1 MQTFVKLYRSEES
14 DLINMYPNALSLLFY
29 IARYARRTDEPNP
42 WGLKKGQVLLGNNDK
57 LGITPAAYRY
67 AKKQLTEWGFVA
79 FTTTNRGTTATL
91 IDTRVFDIN
100 ADDNDKHNDR
110 LTTSTTTGQRQTAQ
124 HGSDTVTTT
133 NKNKELKNKELLPPT
148 PLKGE
153 GDINLRIDDSPIEI
167 QNQEALGG
175 AEVHALRKWI
185 ASDLPHVSK
194 IKTQLTNQNCD
205 DLIEEFGK
213 KLIQNVLE
221 AMENVSGIQKKYTSV
236 NLTVR
241 NWAKKRVD
249 EHPELK
255 PKTKPVE
262 MPDYFPQANE
272 DLL

>member
-1 MQTFVKLYRSEES
+1 MKKSFILHVDSLSIIEQLKSEQTHSLILAFYHYHIGKPVELDPTMRLVFSFFEKQFERDNEKYQERVNINKDNGFKGGRPKKAKGTEKTHSVILKPKKADSDSDSDNDIKEKNIKKES
-14 DLINMYPNALSLLFY
+14 DINSGIDSSL
-29 IARYARRTDEPNP
+29 P
-42 WGLKKGQVLLGNNDK
+42 
-57 LGITPAAYRY
+57 
-67 AKKQLTEWGFVA
+67 
-79 FTTTNRGTTATL
+79 
-91 IDTRVFDIN
+91 
-100 ADDNDKHNDR
+100 
-110 LTTSTTTGQRQTAQ
+110 
-124 HGSDTVTTT
+124 
-133 NKNKELKNKELLPPT
+133 
-148 PLKGE
+148 
-153 GDINLRIDDSPIEI
+153 PIEI
-167 QNQEALGG
+167 QNQKALGG
-175 AEVHALRKWI
+175 GEVHALRKWI

-272 DLL
+272 DIQ

>member
-1 MQTFVKLYRSEES
+1 MKAFMKLIKSEALE
-14 DLINMYPNALSLLFY
+14 DLIRIPNAFILITI
-29 IARYARRTDEPNP
+29 IALRAKRTHDFNIH
-42 WGLKKGQVLLGNNDK
+42 GLTMGEAMIGDYKNYGL
-57 LGITPAAYRY
+57 TEAAYRT
-67 AKKQLTEWGFVA
+67 AKDQLTKHGLI
-79 FTTTNRGTTATL
+79 TTRATNKGTVATL
-91 IDTRVFDIN
+91 LNSEIYDIN
-100 ADDNDKHNDR
+100 ISDNDKQNNGQ
-110 LTTSTTTGQRQTAQ
+110 TTGRQRAGNELDNGQ
-124 HGSDTVTTT
+124 VTT

-175 AEVHALRKWI
+175 GEVHALRKWI